1 MKLKQ
6 WVKLIPLSVVAS
18 SLCLC
23 AYASSDLEAIMKA
36 RNLSEKDILAA
47 AKTYQPSGRR
57 DEYMVFSSGGQSGQV
72 IVYGVPSM
80 RIYKYIAVFTR
91 NPGKVTA
98 TIRNLKRYL
107 QAARS
112 AAGTS
117 PGVTRI
123 IRLLR
128 NVTANTP
135 VIISSSMTKPIPV

>member
-80 RIYKYIAVFTR
+80 RIYKYIAVFT
-91 NPGKVTA
+91 PEPWQGYGYDQESKKVLAGGK
-98 TIRNLKRYL
+98 
-107 QAARS
+107 S

>member
-57 DEYMVFSSGGQSGQV
+57 DEY
-72 IVYGVPSM
+72 ICLLY
-80 RIYKYIAVFTR
+80 
-91 NPGKVTA
+91 
-98 TIRNLKRYL
+98 
-107 QAARS
+107 
-112 AAGTS
+112 TS
-117 PGVTRI
+117 PSPRDW
-123 IRLLR
+123 R
-128 NVTANTP
+128 
-135 VIISSSMTKPIPV
+135 SSRMPSSA

>member
-36 RNLSEKDILAA
+36 DMSWLQPKYPFLTDYA
-47 AKTYQPSGRR
+47 PSGRR

-80 RIYKYIAVFTR
+80 RIYKYIAVFTPEPWQGYGYDQESKKVLAGGKIRGRDITWGDSHHPAFTER
-91 NPGKVTA
+91 NGE
-98 TIRNLKRYL
+98 Y
-107 QAARS
+107 
-112 AAGTS
+112 
-117 PGVTRI
+117 TR
-123 IRLLR
+123 
-128 NVTANTP
+128 
-135 VIISSSMTKPIPV
+135 